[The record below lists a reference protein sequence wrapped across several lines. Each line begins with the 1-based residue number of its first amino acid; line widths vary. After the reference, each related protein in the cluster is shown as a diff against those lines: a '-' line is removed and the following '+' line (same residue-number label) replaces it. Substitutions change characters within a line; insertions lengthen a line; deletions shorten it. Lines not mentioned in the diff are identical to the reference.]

1 MKKLLLA
8 ISLFAVGCT
17 CSNEVDTP
25 RDISK
30 EPHGSIMFINISD
43 AVPDIRCFYGD
54 YETSYR
60 NGQAFVSSYHD
71 EPSTLYNDIPV
82 GGSAIQLKTRTEST
96 ILNVPIYF
104 RDGYH
109 YSLILSGSGSD
120 NDAAI
125 FTDDLGGTRNG
136 KVYVRCINFTTDSS
150 DIVLSVDSTTTID
163 FTSFRK
169 ASSFMEIDSLLSTV
183 QIESESGKVE
193 IPIGSKYPFKHIS
206 IIMHKE
212 FASKSYSIVRHN

>member
-1 MKKLLLA
+1 
-8 ISLFAVGCT
+8 
-17 CSNEVDTP
+17 
-25 RDISK
+25 
-30 EPHGSIMFINISD
+30 MFINISD